1 MSSDIRIA
9 SSDGVSL
16 ALHDYNPES
25 RASTVLLSHATG
37 FHGRVF
43 DPVARELIATHHCI
57 TFDYRGNGDSALPSD
72 SFVRW
77 TAFGDDALAAA
88 RYAASN
94 GPVVG
99 AGHSMGGATLVMAAV
114 RAPELFRALVLFEP
128 TIFPPI
134 TRQLL
139 SGPNQLADGARKRRT
154 TFASFDDALA
164 NYSSKPPL
172 NVFHPDALYAYVMNG
187 FRQMPDGTVTLKCS
201 PEHEARTYEGAGDHK
216 TWGDLAKLTIPTWVI
231 SGVELDYG
239 PSSVAQRVA
248 TAIPGSHFVR
258 YDDLGHFGPMQDPA
272 RFAAIIREVAIN

>member
-1 MSSDIRIA
+1 MSSDTRIA
-9 SSDGVSL
+9 STDGVSL

-25 RASTVLLSHATG
+25 LAPTVLLSHATG

-43 DPVARELIATHHCI
+43 DPVVRELIATNHCV
-57 TFDYRGNGDSALPSD
+57 TFDYRGNGDSTLPSD
-72 SFVRW
+72 WSVRW
-77 TAFGDDALAAA
+77 TAFGDDALVAA
-88 RYAASN
+88 RYAAGN

-99 AGHSMGGATLVMAAV
+99 AGHSMGAAALVMAAV
-114 RAPELFRALVLFEP
+114 REPELFRALVLFEP

-134 TRQLL
+134 TRQSM

-172 NVFHPDALYAYVMNG
+172 NVFQPDALYAYVMFG
-187 FRQMPDGTVTLKCS
+187 FRQLLDGTVTLKCS
-201 PEHEARTYEGAGDHK
+201 PEHEARTYEGAGDHE

-239 PSSVAQRVA
+239 PSSIAQRVA
-248 TAIPGSHFVR
+248 EAIPGSYFVR

-272 RFAAIIREVAIN
+272 RFATIIRQVAVN